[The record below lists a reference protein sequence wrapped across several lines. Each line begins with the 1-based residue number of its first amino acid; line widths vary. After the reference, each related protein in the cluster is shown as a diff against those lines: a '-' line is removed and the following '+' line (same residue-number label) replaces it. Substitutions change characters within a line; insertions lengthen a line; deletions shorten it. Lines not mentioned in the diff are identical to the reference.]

1 MADRRSDRLQAQ
13 FAESLQSANNQ
24 ITDTQAFELFQVRD
38 AVNALLAFRKGERI
52 VIDKTQRNAAL
63 Q

>member
-13 FAESLQSANNQ
+13 FIESLQSANNQ
-24 ITDTQAFELFQVRD
+24 ITDMQAFELFQARD

-52 VIDKTQRNAAL
+52 VIDKTQENTAL
-63 Q
+63 

>member
-1 MADRRSDRLQAQ
+1 M
-13 FAESLQSANNQ
+13 ESLQSANNQ
-24 ITDTQAFELFQVRD
+24 ITDTQAFELYQVRD

-52 VIDKTQRNAAL
+52 VIDKTQGNAAL